1 MTNIIVALPKI
12 EDAKGIKN
20 LLVRGGFQVTG
31 VCTTGAQTISVADEL
46 NDGIVICSYKLVGYG
61 VCGGK
66 GVCPPGL

>member
-31 VCTTGAQTISVADEL
+31 VCTTGAADHQR
-46 NDGIVICSYKLVGYG
+46 
-61 VCGGK
+61 GGRIK
-66 GVCPPGL
+66 